1 MTRMTR
7 RRILPLL
14 GLLPGLALM
23 SAHAYA
29 ADTMHNMNTGM
40 NGMTGSASTQT
51 VPDESYEFTLPEIV
65 VTGYR
70 SASPLT
76 IVTDPRRPRQ
86 PIPAADGGG
95 YLKSIPGFSVVR
107 KGGIGSDPM
116 MRGMGG
122 SRMVMQMDGMS
133 MAGGCPNRMDPTA
146 TYAFP
151 ETYSRIIVN
160 KGPQSV
166 RYGASIAGSVIFE
179 RETER
184 FEKPGVRGS
193 VSLMGASNHRFDEIV
208 DLTAGGKEGYA
219 RFIQTR
225 NYSQDYKDGD
235 GNRIHSGYG
244 RHSLSGIIGL
254 TPDRDTLFE
263 VAYDSSRGWGKFA
276 HSMMDGSKF
285 DRDSWAVKFE
295 RAHMS
300 PVVEKLTLNFNHADI
315 DHLMDNYTF
324 RKGMMGTDVK
334 RRQYSVR
341 AVADLKFSPR
351 TTGAVGI
358 ELGQQA
364 HSFAEAHKNK
374 PRSAFTNDMT
384 IKNLGIFLE
393 YNREMRERDR
403 LKTGLRYDHMTDAYH
418 ANTFHNPMGMVTRN
432 LIPGKTSDN
441 AVSGFVRWEH
451 SAAKQP
457 LTFYVGLG
465 HAERPAD
472 YWESFHTWNFY
483 SNRRTGGTAGPEAHR
498 PKKERSTQLDLGWV
512 YTTETTNASLSLFY
526 SHVKDFIL
534 RYPTV
539 GTAMMSRTRYG
550 NVNARLY
557 GFEAELTRSI
567 SERWTLGASLA
578 YTRGD
583 DRTNDA
589 ALPQIAPLEANL
601 TAKYA
606 RGKTEANAVWR
617 LVAQQNRFHKGY
629 GSVTGTDSGAA
640 GGFGILSLS
649 LAYRPDTNI
658 TFSLGVDNL
667 FNKTYSEFVNHTE
680 LADVAGFAPPSKA
693 HINEPGRTVWF
704 KTNYRF

>member
-40 NGMTGSASTQT
+40 NGMTGSAAAQT
-51 VPDESYEFTLPEIV
+51 VPDEAYAFTLPEIV

-70 SASPLT
+70 SESPLT
-76 IVTDPRRPRQ
+76 IVTDPRKPRQ

-107 KGGIGSDPM
+107 KGGIGGDPM

-184 FEKPGVRGS
+184 FEKPGVRGNI
-193 VSLMGASNHRFDEIV
+193 SLMGASNHRFDEIV
-208 DLTAGGKEGYA
+208 DVTAGGKEGYA

-254 TPDRDTLFE
+254 TPDVDTLFE

-276 HSMMDGSKF
+276 HGMMDGSKF

-324 RKGMMGTDVK
+324 RKGMMGMEVK
-334 RRQYSVR
+334 RRQYGVR
-341 AVADLKFSPR
+341 AVADLKLTPQA
-351 TTGAVGI
+351 TGAFGV
-358 ELGQQA
+358 ELAQQEHA
-364 HSFAEAHKNK
+364 FARSMKNM
-374 PRSAFTNDMT
+374 PRAPFSTDMT
-384 IKNLGIFLE
+384 IKNLGMFFE
-393 YNREMRERDR
+393 YSHEMKERDR
-403 LKTGLRYDHMTDAYH
+403 LKTGLRWDRTTDHYHPYMGRQSGTTTD
-418 ANTFHNPMGMVTRN
+418 NMM
-432 LIPGKTSDN
+432 
-441 AVSGFVRWEH
+441 SGFIRWEH
-451 SAAKQP
+451 TAKSQP

-472 YWESFHTWNFY
+472 YWEAYHTWNVHHNL
-483 SNRRTGGTAGPEAHR
+483 STR
-498 PKKERSTQLDLGWV
+498 PKKERNTQLDLGWV
-512 YTTETTNASLSLFY
+512 YGGEKNSGSISLFY
-526 SHVKDFIL
+526 SHVQDFIL
-534 RYPTV
+534 RRPANDY
-539 GTAMMSRTRYG
+539 A

-557 GFEAELTRSI
+557 GFEADYTHSF
-567 SERWTLGASLA
+567 SDAFSMNAALA

-589 ALPQIAPLEANL
+589 PLPQIAPLEANL

-617 LVAQQNRFHKGY
+617 LVARQNRFHKGY